1 MSPWTSP
8 ISLAK
13 PLLNLLQQRP
23 VLAIFEI
30 CLRCNSS
37 CGYCDLP
44 LNQGRYEMTRE
55 EIQRVFRH
63 LYQEGIRYIFIQG
76 GEPLLRRDLPEI
88 LEDLVTMGFG
98 ISLITNG
105 TKLTPK
111 IVSHLSQLGVAL
123 SISLDTLHRERYR
136 HIRGAD
142 QLPTVLQGID
152 GLADYPHPKYLTCI
166 VSEVNQDDVLEVVQ
180 FARER
185 GFIPVVGAYHWDIE
199 RYGKVNLLLQY
210 QTHSAIKVFED
221 LQASNE
227 VPSGYFRAYLQD
239 NIKWLRGE
247 SLAPCDAG
255 RYSIAIDSS
264 GNVAPCLAL
273 KHQGNLLT
281 SSLNKVLSNFDTHTI
296 QSCSD
301 QSSCNMVCSRV
312 VGSTLQHP
320 VTALLTPSTIPSRKQ
335 VPIHVG

>member
-1 MSPWTSP
+1 M
-8 ISLAK
+8 
-13 PLLNLLQQRP
+13 LNLFQQRP
-23 VLAIFEI
+23 ILAIFEI

-55 EIQRVFRH
+55 EIQGIFQH
-63 LYQEGIRYIFIQG
+63 LYTEGIRYIFIQG
-76 GEPLLRRDLPEI
+76 GEPLLRRDLTDI
-88 LEDLVTMGFG
+88 LDDLVNMGFG

-111 IVSHLSQLGVAL
+111 LVTRLAQLGIAI
-123 SISLDTLHRERYR
+123 SISLDTLHRERYQ

-142 QLPTVLQGID
+142 QLPVVLKGIE
-152 GLADYPHPKYLTCI
+152 LLEQYPHPKYLTCI
-166 VSEVNQDDVLEVVQ
+166 VSEVNQNDVPEVVG
-180 FARER
+180 FARDR
-185 GFIPVVGAYHWDIE
+185 GLIPVIGAYHWDIE

-210 QTHSAIKVFED
+210 QPDSAIKVFED
-221 LQASNE
+221 LQSSQE
-227 VPSGYFRAYLQD
+227 VPRGYFHQYLQD
-239 NIKWLRGE
+239 NVRWLSGE
-247 SLAPCDAG
+247 GLEKCDAG

-281 SSLNKVLSNFDTHTI
+281 SSLSEILSTFNRQEI

-301 QSSCNMVCSRV
+301 KSSCNMVCSRV
-312 VGSTLQHP
+312 IGSTLRHPLTALITPSKLTPRKP
-320 VTALLTPSTIPSRKQ
+320 VTA
-335 VPIHVG
+335 HVG